1 MRKTKQMWMR
11 TAMLASHKRRG
22 ADMSVRGHAS
32 RSDVMRRGSLYWE
45 KWRRRGLLKQ
55 ILKGVEA

>member
-22 ADMSVRGHAS
+22 AEMSVRGHAS
-32 RSDVMRRGSLYWE
+32 QSIVMRRGCQHWE

-55 ILKGVEA
+55 ILRGVAA